1 MENVTARWWGLY
13 ACCEDSSGKGSGG
26 SKVMSGKQVA
36 WVVGLESENVDTGI
50 GSARGSGERRWMC
63 IWRALRFGKCLGD
76 VEEVVGI
83 ALVQN
88 CILLLVMGRL

>member
-1 MENVTARWWGLY
+1 MENVKARWWGLY

-50 GSARGSGERRWMC
+50 GSARGSGERRQGNAMWAHMD
-63 IWRALRFGKCLGD
+63 GTGGD
-76 VEEVVGI
+76 FSEDE
-83 ALVQN
+83 
-88 CILLLVMGRL
+88 